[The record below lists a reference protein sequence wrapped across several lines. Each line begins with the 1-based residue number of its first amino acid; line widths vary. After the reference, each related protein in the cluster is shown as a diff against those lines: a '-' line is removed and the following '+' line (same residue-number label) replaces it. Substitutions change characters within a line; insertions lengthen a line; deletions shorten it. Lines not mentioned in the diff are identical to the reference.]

1 MFDARQLLLSS
12 PLLISREQNERK
24 TGKRMRL
31 GEAGEGIKEG
41 KGEGVGVVD
50 DIFPNQLEIIFKP
63 SSSTPPPL
71 SK

>member
-24 TGKRMRL
+24 TGKRKR

-41 KGEGVGVVD
+41 KGEGLGVVD

-63 SSSTPPPL
+63 SSSPPPATPF
-71 SK
+71 